1 MGLWDDITSW
11 IDPTV
16 DWVAE
21 AVGYTAE
28 AASTIDEY
36 GVTVP
41 GDLMTAGDYLV
52 DDIKDVV
59 GFAKKGYDVYS
70 KVSGFTDKDGKSTG
84 KPYFGQPQFRQQ
96 SRTVG
101 QLTSGSRASTRTSPI
116 TGNPVNIGYA
126 NPDVRSYLTQLAQS
140 SYNQQMNNM
149 FSNYLVTPTLRTGQ
163 KTVGVGSTTVK
174 GISSKS
180 SRASKTA
187 RTARGLT

>member
-1 MGLWDDITSW
+1 MSLWQDLTNW

-21 AVGYTAE
+21 AVGYADDYSGTGEDAFF
-28 AASTIDEY
+28 
-36 GVTVP
+36 
-41 GDLMTAGDYLV
+41 MTAGEQLAADASEIL
-52 DDIKDVV
+52 
-59 GFAKKGYDVYS
+59 GFAKKGYKVYS
-70 KVSGFTDKDGKSTG
+70 EGSSLYDKKTG
-84 KPYFGQPQFRQQ
+84 KRTDQPYFNQPQFRKQ

-149 FSNYLVTPTLRTGQ
+149 FSSYLVTPTLRTGQ
-163 KTVGVGSTTVK
+163 KTVGIGSTTVR

-180 SRASKTA
+180 AKASKTA

>member
-1 MGLWDDITSW
+1 MGLWQDLTGW

-16 DWVAE
+16 DWVAK

-28 AASTIDEY
+28 AADTIDEF
-36 GVTVP
+36 GVTTP

-70 KVSGFTDKDGKSTG
+70 KVAGFTDKQGKPTG
-84 KPYFGQPQFRQQ
+84 KAYFDQPKFRKQ

-101 QLTSGSRASTRTSPI
+101 QLTSGSRAYTQTSPI

-149 FSNYLVTPTLRTGQ
+149 FASYLVSPTKTSGQ
-163 KTVGVGSTTVK
+163 KTIGIGSTTVK
-174 GISSKS
+174 GTSTKTKT
-180 SRASKTA
+180 KTA
-187 RTARGLT
+187 RSQRGLG

>member
-1 MGLWDDITSW
+1 MSLWDDLTSW

-28 AASTIDEY
+28 AADTVDAF
-36 GVTVP
+36 GVTTP

-59 GFAKKGYDVYS
+59 GFAKKGYKVYS
-70 KVSGFTDKDGKSTG
+70 EVSGLYDKKTGQRTD
-84 KPYFGQPQFRQQ
+84 KPYFTQPSFRKQPR
-96 SRTVG
+96 SVG
-101 QLTSGSRASTRTSPI
+101 DLTSGSRAYMRASPI

-149 FSNYLVTPTLRTGQ
+149 FSSYLVSPTRPSGQ
-163 KTVGVGSTTVK
+163 KTIGIGSTTVK
-174 GISSKS
+174 GTSTKTKT
-180 SRASKTA
+180 KTA
-187 RTARGLT
+187 RSQRGLG

>member
-1 MGLWDDITSW
+1 MSLWDDLTSW

-28 AASTIDEY
+28 AADTVDAF
-36 GVTVP
+36 GVTTP

-70 KVSGFTDKDGKSTG
+70 KMAGFTDKDGKPTG
-84 KPYFGQPQFRQQ
+84 KAYFNQPQFRKQ

-101 QLTSGSRASTRTSPI
+101 QLTAGSRAYMQTSPI
-116 TGNPVNIGYA
+116 TGNPVNIGYM
-126 NPDVRSYLTQLAQS
+126 NPDVRSYLTQLGQG

-149 FSNYLVTPTLRTGQ
+149 FSSYLVSPTKASGQ
-163 KTVGVGSTTVK
+163 KTIGIGSTTVK
-174 GISSKS
+174 GTSTKTK
-180 SRASKTA
+180 AKTA
-187 RTARGLT
+187 RSQRGLG

>member
-1 MGLWDDITSW
+1 MGLWQDLTSW

-21 AVGYTAE
+21 AVGYTDDDF
-28 AASTIDEY
+28 IDI
-36 GVTVP
+36 T
-41 GDLMTAGDYLV
+41 GDVYQGLTAGEQLV
-52 DDIKDVV
+52 ADATDIV

-70 KVSGFTDKDGKSTG
+70 KVSGFTDKSGKPTG
-84 KPYFGQPQFRQQ
+84 KPYFNQPQFRKQ

-126 NPDVRSYLTQLAQS
+126 NPDVRSYLTQLAQN

-149 FSNYLVTPTLRTGQ
+149 FSSYLVTPTLRTGQ
-163 KTVGVGSTTVK
+163 KTVGIGSTTVR

-180 SRASKTA
+180 AKASKTA

>member
-1 MGLWDDITSW
+1 MSLWDDLTSW

-28 AASTIDEY
+28 TGVFDE
-36 GVTVP
+36 VTMP

-70 KVSGFTDKDGKSTG
+70 RISGFTKDGKPTD
-84 KPYFGQPQFRQQ
+84 KAYFNQPQFRKQ

-101 QLTSGSRASTRTSPI
+101 QLTSGSRAYTQTSPI
-116 TGNPVNIGYA
+116 TGNPVNIGYR
-126 NPDVRSYLTQLAQS
+126 NPDVRSYLTQLAQG

-149 FSNYLVTPTLRTGQ
+149 FASYLVAPTKTSGQ
-163 KTVGVGSTTVK
+163 KTIGIGSTTVK
-174 GISSKS
+174 GASSS
-180 SRASKTA
+180 QTKTKTP
-187 RTARGLT
+187 RSQRGLV

>member
-1 MGLWDDITSW
+1 MGLWQDLTGW

-28 AASTIDEY
+28 AASTIDQY

-70 KVSGFTDKDGKSTG
+70 KVAGFTDKKGDPTG
-84 KPYFGQPQFRQQ
+84 KAYFNQPQFRKQAR
-96 SRTVG
+96 SVG
-101 QLTSGSRASTRTSPI
+101 DLTSGSRAYTRTSPA

-149 FSNYLVTPTLRTGQ
+149 FSSYLVSPTKVTGQ
-163 KTVGVGSTTVK
+163 KTIGIGSTTVK
-174 GISSKS
+174 GVAKKTKTSRKS
-180 SRASKTA
+180 
-187 RTARGLT
+187 RGLE

>member
-1 MGLWDDITSW
+1 MSLWDDLTSW

-21 AVGYTAE
+21 AVGYTD
-28 AASTIDEY
+28 IDDVDF
-36 GVTVP
+36 GF
-41 GDLMTAGDYLV
+41 TAGEQLISDV
-52 DDIKDVV
+52 KSFTDSDIV

-70 KVSGFTDKDGKSTG
+70 KVSGFTDKSGKPTG
-84 KPYFGQPQFRQQ
+84 KPYFNQPQFRKQ

-149 FSNYLVTPTLRTGQ
+149 FSSYLVTPTLRTGQ
-163 KTVGVGSTTVK
+163 KTVGIGSTTVR

-180 SRASKTA
+180 AKASKTA